1 MLELFGLFLN
11 NVNIL
16 RKICKEIRLGGWA
29 RWDSFFI
36 FLGRMLSECGLESFI
51 LLFDLKCRYAILD
64 MNDVSFRM
72 YYLSSLIQ
80 LSAYVHEFDGS
91 FLAKGI
97 HLEGKKVRKT
107 TRMHTLISL
116 SDQSNVI
123 IFFQFEYMSNRNI
136 WIPQLK
142 VYLEFFCIC

>member
-1 MLELFGLFLN
+1 MLELFVLFLN

-51 LLFDLKCRYAILD
+51 LLFDLKCRCSILD

-80 LSAYVHEFDGS
+80 LSANVHEFKMVP
-91 FLAKGI
+91 FWQKAFILRVKNCENPRACI
-97 HLEGKKVRKT
+97 H
-107 TRMHTLISL
+107 
-116 SDQSNVI
+116 
-123 IFFQFEYMSNRNI
+123 
-136 WIPQLK
+136 
-142 VYLEFFCIC
+142 

>member
-1 MLELFGLFLN
+1 MRE
-11 NVNIL
+11 
-16 RKICKEIRLGGWA
+16 
-29 RWDSFFI
+29 
-36 FLGRMLSECGLESFI
+36 
-51 LLFDLKCRYAILD
+51 
-64 MNDVSFRM
+64 
-72 YYLSSLIQ
+72 
-80 LSAYVHEFDGS
+80 
-91 FLAKGI
+91 
-97 HLEGKKVRKT
+97 T